1 MDIVYYLFIAVV
13 AGMGLIF
20 WLSYRSLQGTH
31 RRIQAE
37 LHDLQAK
44 HNALQATLLEEQAK
58 AYQARQGLL
67 ARQNRLESD
76 LAEAGE
82 RYAELEQQHAE
93 LKAQQNLQLQAHLR
107 KAEQWRETIERLEQE
122 QVALQDRFDQQCLDW
137 DRERQSLLL
146 QGTQIDDRTQMLH
159 QDKAALEARL
169 EQQRE
174 AWEHE
179 RLALQIQIHTLED
192 NLALQKARASHALP
206 PDSVLLVEQLRAEA
220 AAELNRQR
228 FAWEEE
234 REALQRQ
241 VNRLQAER
249 QVPPVPAVESGAAM
263 SGQSGSVDQELAYLR
278 QQLEQAQA
286 DR

>member
-1 MDIVYYLFIAVV
+1 MDIIFLLIGVV
-13 AGMGLIF
+13 AGLGLIY
-20 WLSYRSLQGTH
+20 WLRYQSLQPP
-31 RRIQAE
+31 RRQIQEE

-58 AYQARQGLL
+58 AYQDRQGLL

-82 RYAELEQQHAE
+82 RYAELEQQYAE
-93 LKAQQNLQLQAHLR
+93 LKAQQNQQLQAHLR

-249 QVPPVPAVESGAAM
+249 QAPPVPAVESGAAL
-263 SGQSGSVDQELAYLR
+263 SGQSGSVDQELADLR